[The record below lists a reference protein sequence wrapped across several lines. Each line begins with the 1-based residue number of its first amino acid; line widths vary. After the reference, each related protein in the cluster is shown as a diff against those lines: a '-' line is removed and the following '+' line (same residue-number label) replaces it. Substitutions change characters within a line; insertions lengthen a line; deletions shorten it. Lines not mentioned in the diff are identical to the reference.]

1 MMKNFKQGEYV
12 YVPSNVLLFRIDV
25 EDLKKDFTNFEECK
39 LMEKPQ
45 HLMFINEYKVN
56 NSWVRVFYNG
66 ELWTVKKENIY
77 EIEEEE

>member
-12 YVPSNVLLFRIDV
+12 YIPSNVLLFRIDI
-25 EDLKKDFTNFEECK
+25 DQKKDLTDFEECK

-45 HLMFINEYKVN
+45 HLMFINESKVDRN
-56 NSWVRVFYNG
+56 WAQVFYKG

>member
-12 YVPSNVLLFRIDV
+12 YVPSNVMLFRIDM
-25 EDLKKDFTNFEECK
+25 DQKKDLTNFEEAK

-45 HLMFINEYKVN
+45 HLMFINECKVDSN
-56 NSWVRVFYNG
+56 WVQVFYKG

-77 EIEEEE
+77 EIEEEK